1 MNYSGTIYKSPF
13 NRFWMCLRTLPCDR
27 QGCCSSFNE
36 FYRASVITQLDWIK
50 TTAGYAVSV
59 LHACGTQN
67 CGAIT
72 EAIIFLVGIRH
83 SPLTFGRYKYLH
95 LLTSIHYCMNNH
107 SGIAN
112 VNHGGRSGLFK
123 ASNHQLGSA
132 MKSDNEQSE
141 LPTVTHQNGFSS
153 TMTIGVPTF
162 NSRLYIYLYQLVA
175 LETCLPKLF
184 LVQIK
189 KALICEH

>member
-1 MNYSGTIYKSPF
+1 
-13 NRFWMCLRTLPCDR
+13 MCLRTLPCDR

-50 TTAGYAVSV
+50 ATAGYAVSV
-59 LHACGTQN
+59 LHACGTQK

-72 EAIIFLVGIRH
+72 EAVTFLVGIRYF
-83 SPLTFGRYKYLH
+83 PLTRRWCLWNINPCSYISVLPTVTI
-95 LLTSIHYCMNNH
+95 LQMSIHC
-107 SGIAN
+107 GEA
-112 VNHGGRSGLFK
+112 FK
-123 ASNHQLGSA
+123 ASRHHLDSA
-132 MKSDNEQSE
+132 IKSDNEQSD

-162 NSRLYIYLYQLVA
+162 NSRLHIYLYHLVA
-175 LETCLPKLF
+175 LNAFLPKLI

-189 KALICEH
+189 ALVTR